1 MANGLSHPYHLDDS
15 IFSFRGNRISFF
27 IFVSCFDENH
37 VSKQNSP
44 RWEAEFCD
52 VTSWAILF
60 AFVALKGHTAY
71 MG

>member
-1 MANGLSHPYHLDDS
+1 MSVYRTIGPTLV
-15 IFSFRGNRISFF
+15 SFF
-27 IFVSCFDENH
+27 DANH

-44 RWEAEFCD
+44 RWDAAVRG

-60 AFVALKGHTAY
+60 AYVPSQERQAY